1 VAIAN
6 FTQRSYEL
14 GYAFKFMRMGL
25 LILTAIGGI
34 YGFCAGLAGI
44 AVLLATNVT
53 VTGQRHYLYPLI
65 PFDGRALKS
74 LFFRVRK
81 DKKS

>member
-25 LILTAIGGI
+25 LILTALGGVWG
-34 YGFCAGLAGI
+34 YGAGI
-44 AVLLATNVT
+44 ILIAALLLTNVT
-53 VTGQRHYLYPLI
+53 VTGVRHYLYPLI
-65 PFDGRALKS
+65 PFDAKALKS

-81 DKKS
+81 DRDN